1 MTLIVEDGT
10 GRSDSESFCSVEF
23 ATNYH
28 SLRGN
33 TAWESLASDT
43 VREQLL
49 RKASEYIE
57 QVYSQ
62 RWAGIRKI
70 GTQAL
75 SWPRDNVEIRDAWPL
90 QYYANDSVPTI
101 VQNACAELALKAN
114 AGELAPDVT
123 RVKKRVKTDVLEVE
137 YADSTTPYTRY
148 RAIDNMLERFFGV
161 GGANISIVRA

>member
-10 GRSDSESFCSVEF
+10 GRSDSESLCSVAF
-23 ATNYH
+23 ADAYH
-28 SLRGN
+28 VSRGN
-33 TAWESLASDT
+33 TVWAGLTTDQKEINLRRAADYL
-43 VREQLL
+43 EQTY
-49 RKASEYIE
+49 A
-57 QVYSQ
+57 Q
-62 RWAGIRKI
+62 RWAGLRKK

-75 SWPRDNVEIRDAWPL
+75 SWPRDNVEILDTWPL
-90 QYYANDSVPTI
+90 QYYPNDSVPLL

-114 AGELAPDVT
+114 SGDLAPDVT

-161 GGANISIVRA
+161 GSANIGIVRA

>member
-1 MTLIVEDGT
+1 MSLIVEDGT
-10 GRSDSESFCSVEF
+10 GREDAESFCTVAF
-23 ATNYH
+23 ATAYH
-28 SLRGN
+28 NKRNNTTWEGLDLEVQESLLR
-33 TAWESLASDT
+33 LASD
-43 VREQLL
+43 
-49 RKASEYIE
+49 YME

-62 RWAGIRKI
+62 RWAGIRKV